1 MITPSSLRVARLLM
15 TIYMVIS
22 ILTVVALAVLT
33 ATAPQLVNDEAWV
46 RGVILAGT
54 SILTLTFARQAA
66 RGRSH
71 GLTRLRVVVAILLVA
86 VIVVLFV
93 LKLPGWMVVEQ
104 VVCGALLLATAALV
118 YRMHSPD
125 APTDTAAH
133 PEP

>member
-22 ILTVVALAVLT
+22 VLTVVALAVLT

-66 RGRSH
+66 RGRPQ

-86 VIVVLFV
+86 VVVVLFV

-104 VVCGALLLATAALV
+104 VVCGALLLATAVLV
-118 YRMHSPD
+118 YRTHGPD
-125 APTDTAAH
+125 APIDTAAH